1 MPPLLASRRFQPGE
15 GPSRTLI
22 EIGDFSNDN
31 KTSHNLREGSFEALP
46 ATAQWQT
53 VRQCSSEAPVAKPG
67 FSYSAPI

>member
-15 GPSRTLI
+15 GPSRTLK

-31 KTSHNLREGSFEALP
+31 KTSQNLREGSFEALP

-53 VRQCSSEAPVAKPG
+53 VQ
-67 FSYSAPI
+67 